1 MPGTRSRGS
10 AERIGGRA
18 RSSAVL
24 ALALAALPVGGR
36 CGAPFQTDDPAVVA
50 AGRVELLAFYQGTLA
65 AAGRSGSSPG
75 FESHFGIF
83 ENTELDLV
91 TPLAFDTP
99 SGSGTARGY
108 GDTVLGLKYRLL
120 AESGAS
126 PLLSFVP
133 KVTIPTG
140 NSGRGLGNG
149 GSQGLLALAA
159 QWHAGPFQTYA
170 NAGYWI
176 NNGTNNENYWFLGWQ
191 AQYQFSSR
199 WIVGAEIFHTTPQ
212 FLGQPPSTGFN
223 VGGYCIFD
231 PHNQLLFSAGR
242 GVQSAAETNRVS
254 TYLGYQL
261 SF

>member
-1 MPGTRSRGS
+1 M
-10 AERIGGRA
+10 RA
-18 RSSAVL
+18 WCPAAL
-24 ALALAALPVGGR
+24 ALALVVLPAGGR
-36 CGAPFQTDDPAVVA
+36 CGAPFQTDDPAVLA
-50 AGRVELLAFYQGTLA
+50 TGHVELLAFYQATLT

-75 FESHFGIF
+75 FESHFGILP
-83 ENTELDLV
+83 NTELDVV

-99 SGSGTARGY
+99 SGSGTGRGY
-108 GDTVLGLKYRLL
+108 GDTVLALKYRLVE
-120 AESGAS
+120 ESETS
-126 PLLSFVP
+126 PLLSLVP

-140 NSGRGLGNG
+140 NSSRGLGNG
-149 GSQGLLALAA
+149 GSQVLLALAA
-159 QWHAGPFQTYA
+159 QWHSGPFQTYA

-199 WIVGAEIFHTTPQ
+199 WILGAEIFHTTSQ
-212 FLGQPPSTGFN
+212 LVGQPSSTGFN
-223 VGGYCIFD
+223 FGGYYVFD

-242 GVQSAAETNRVS
+242 GLQHAAETNRVS